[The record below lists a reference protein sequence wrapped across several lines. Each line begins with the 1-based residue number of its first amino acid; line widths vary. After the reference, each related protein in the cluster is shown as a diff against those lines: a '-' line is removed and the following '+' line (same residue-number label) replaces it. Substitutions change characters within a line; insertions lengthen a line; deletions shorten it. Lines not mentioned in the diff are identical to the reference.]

1 MTSDTRDAAKACSS
15 GQNDSEDSKRGTP
28 PGSGKGSPGAQDVPP
43 RSDEYFRTLIENT
56 SDIVTILNEDGT
68 IRYESSSIE
77 RLLGYKADELIG
89 RHVMDFIHPE
99 DRPAA
104 MKTLEQAIHQAG
116 VTQSTEVRFQHRD
129 GAWRIFESVGKR
141 LADPAEIAGVLLTS
155 RDVTERRRI
164 EEEARR
170 HRAELSYLLRLSTM
184 GEMASGIAHELNQ
197 PLTAITCYA
206 KGCTRRIHAGV
217 GEPAEI
223 LPVLEEIATQAMR
236 AGEII
241 RQVRAFVR
249 KGEPRREMV
258 DLNELVRDVTCLV
271 EAEARQH
278 AVCMQLEL
286 ASQVPPLFIDAVQI
300 EQVIVNLVRNGLEAV
315 SGAKRDV
322 RELVLRTSLASADT
336 VEVAVCD
343 SGGGIP
349 QEIAE
354 RMFDPFVS
362 TKAGG
367 LGMGLSI
374 SRSIVEVYGGRLW
387 ATPNPTYGTTFR
399 FTLPF
404 DNRGERVAEP

>member
-1 MTSDTRDAAKACSS
+1 
-15 GQNDSEDSKRGTP
+15 
-28 PGSGKGSPGAQDVPP
+28 
-43 RSDEYFRTLIENT
+43 
-56 SDIVTILNEDGT
+56 
-68 IRYESSSIE
+68 
-77 RLLGYKADELIG
+77 
-89 RHVMDFIHPE
+89 
-99 DRPAA
+99 
-104 MKTLEQAIHQAG
+104 
-116 VTQSTEVRFQHRD
+116 
-129 GAWRIFESVGKR
+129 
-141 LADPAEIAGVLLTS
+141 
-155 RDVTERRRI
+155 
-164 EEEARR
+164 
-170 HRAELSYLLRLSTM
+170 M

-197 PLTAITCYA
+197 PLTAIACYA
-206 KGCTRRIHAGV
+206 KGCTLRLHAGV

-223 LPVLEEIATQAMR
+223 LPVLEEIAAQAMR

-271 EAEARQH
+271 ESEARQH

-286 ASQVPPLFIDAVQI
+286 APQVLPLFIDAVQI

-404 DNRGERVAEP
+404 DKRGERVAEP